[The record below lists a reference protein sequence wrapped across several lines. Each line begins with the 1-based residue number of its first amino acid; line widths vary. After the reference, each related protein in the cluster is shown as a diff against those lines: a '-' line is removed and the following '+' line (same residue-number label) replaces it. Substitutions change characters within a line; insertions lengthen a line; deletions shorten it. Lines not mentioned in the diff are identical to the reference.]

1 MAIISLQD
9 VTIRFGGPPVLQDVN
24 LQLEAGERVCVVGR
38 NGEGK
43 STLLRVLAGTLEP
56 NEGRVI
62 RRKDLVAA
70 RLDQEIPA
78 DVPGTAA
85 EVVADSLRTQV
96 GALDDS
102 WRDDRRVEMVL
113 MRLGVDGERP
123 FAELSGGMKRRA
135 LLARALVGEPDLL
148 MLDEPTNHLDI
159 DAVLWLEEFLLGADL
174 TLVFVSHDRALVR
187 RLATRI
193 LDLDRG
199 RLTSWPGSYTTYERR
214 RDEALADEA
223 ARQAKFDRKLAQ
235 EEVWIRKG
243 IKARRTRNEGRARA
257 LEAMRRERQARRD
270 TLGDVKFRLHESA
283 ASGKL
288 VARARSVDF
297 GYTGVPLIHDFTATI
312 LRGDRIG
319 IVGPNGCGKTT
330 LIKLLLGELEPDAGT
345 IVHGARLEVAY
356 FDQNRDQLDP
366 DASVADNVADGQDTL
381 TIGGA
386 RKHVIGYLGEFL
398 FSPDRARSPVSM
410 LSGGERNR
418 LLLARLFARPANTLV
433 LDEPTNDLD
442 AETLELLEERIGE
455 FAGTILLVSH
465 DRAFLDNVVTS
476 TLAFDGE
483 GIVKEYAGGYAEWFA
498 QRPSASKKVATK
510 AKKTRLRS
518 TGSAPRKL
526 TYNETAELAG
536 LPRRIEEMETAQT
549 ELFAR
554 TSDPDFYKSGPDEI
568 VAVNDRLEALDT
580 ELSEVYARWEELDEV
595 ASRHAAW
602 KAQRS

>member
-1 MAIISLQD
+1 MALISLQD

-78 DVPGTAA
+78 DVLGTAA
-85 EVVADSLRTQV
+85 EVVADSLRTHV

-135 LLARALVGEPDLL
+135 LLARALVGEPGLL

-193 LDLDRG
+193 LDLYRG
-199 RLTSWPGSYTTYERR
+199 RLTSWPGSYATYERR

-283 ASGKL
+283 TSGKL

-297 GYTGVPLIHDFTATI
+297 GYTGEPLIHDFTATI

-345 IVHGARLEVAY
+345 IVRGARLEVAY

-381 TIGGA
+381 TIGCA
-386 RKHVIGYLGEFL
+386 RKHVIGFLGDFL

-442 AETLELLEERIGE
+442 AETLSLLEERIGD
-455 FAGTILLVSH
+455 FAGTVLLVSH
-465 DRAFLDNVVTS
+465 DRSFLDNVVTS

-483 GIVKEYAGGYAEWFA
+483 GIVKEYAGGYTEWFA
-498 QRPSASKKVATK
+498 QRPSAPEKAATK
-510 AKKTRLRS
+510 GKRVRTRS
-518 TGSAPRKL
+518 TGSAPRKP
-526 TYNETAELAG
+526 TYKETAELAG
-536 LPRRIEEMETAQT
+536 LPQRIEATETAQA

-554 TSDPDFYKSGPDEI
+554 TSDPDFYKNGPDEMAAI
-568 VAVNDRLEALDT
+568 NDRLATLKT
-580 ELSEVYARWEELDEV
+580 ELSGMYARWEELEEV
-595 ASRHAAW
+595 ASRYAAW

>member
-1 MAIISLQD
+1 MALISLQD
-9 VTIRFGGPPVLQDVN
+9 VNLRFGGPPVLQDVN

-43 STLLRVLAGTLEP
+43 STLLRLLAGTQEP
-56 NEGRVI
+56 DEGRVI
-62 RRKDLVAA
+62 RRKDLVTA

-78 DVPGTAA
+78 GVSGTAA
-85 EVVADSLRTQV
+85 EVVAGGLGTHT
-96 GALDDS
+96 GADDDR
-102 WRDDRRVEMVL
+102 WRDDRNVQMVL

-123 FAELSGGMKRRA
+123 FAELSGGMKRRT

-148 MLDEPTNHLDI
+148 LLDEPTNHLDI
-159 DAVLWLEEFLLGADL
+159 DAILWLEEFLLGADL
-174 TLVFVSHDRALVR
+174 TLVFVSHDRTLVR

-199 RLTSWPGSYTTYERR
+199 RLTSWPGDFDTYERR

-223 ARQAKFDRKLAQ
+223 AQQAKFDRKLAQ

-243 IKARRTRNEGRARA
+243 IKARRTRNEGRARTLA
-257 LEAMRRERQARRD
+257 AMRRERQTRRD
-270 TLGDVKFRLHESA
+270 TLGDVKLRLHESA

-288 VARARSVDF
+288 VARAR
-297 GYTGVPLIHDFTATI
+297 GVAFSYDDAPLIHDFTATI

-345 IVHGARLEVAY
+345 IVRGARLEVAY

-366 DASVADNVADGQDTL
+366 DASVAHNVADGQDSL
-381 TIGGA
+381 TIGDA
-386 RKHVIGYLGEFL
+386 RKHVIGYLGDFL

-418 LLLARLFARPANTLV
+418 LLLARLFLRPANTLV

-442 AETLELLEERIGE
+442 VETLELLEERVGE
-455 FAGTILLVSH
+455 FAGTVLLVSH

-476 TLAFDGE
+476 TLAFDGD
-483 GIVKEYAGGYAEWFA
+483 GIVKEYTGGYAEWFA
-498 QRPSASKKVATK
+498 QRPSAPEKAATK
-510 AKKTRLRS
+510 GKRARPPA
-518 TGSAPRKL
+518 TGDAPRKL
-526 TYNETAELAG
+526 TYKETAELAG
-536 LPRRIEEMETAQT
+536 LPKRIE
-549 ELFAR
+549 
-554 TSDPDFYKSGPDEI
+554 
-568 VAVNDRLEALDT
+568 
-580 ELSEVYARWEELDEV
+580 
-595 ASRHAAW
+595 
-602 KAQRS
+602 